1 MIYLD
6 YFTVAKE
13 MLITLEEQYPE
24 FVITEEDET
33 VEQIAYMLD
42 RYIEPELIHQMVD
55 TDMGKGIITGIIMS
69 RYIEDYAA
77 DEQDTEDTEK
87 H

>member
-55 TDMGKGIITGIIMS
+55 TDMGKGIIIGIIMS

-77 DEQDTEDTEK
+77 DEQDTEDTDK

>member
-13 MLITLEEQYPE
+13 ILITLEEQYPE

-55 TDMGKGIITGIIMS
+55 TDMGKGIIIGIIMS

-77 DEQDTEDTEK
+77 DEQDTEDTDK

>member
-13 MLITLEEQYPE
+13 ILITLEEQYPE

>member
-13 MLITLEEQYPE
+13 ILITLEEQYPE

-77 DEQDTEDTEK
+77 DEQDTEDTDK